1 MLVQNALVAILLST
15 KIYYK
20 AKIIYLHIMELIVQ
34 KFGGTS
40 VAGTARIIDIAKIVQ
55 KEINSNNQVIV
66 VVSAMA
72 GVTNQLINLCREVS
86 SLNSN
91 ANLAEYDAALCSGE
105 MVTSALLALNL
116 QEIGIKSRSIFAWQ
130 LPILTN
136 KSYSKAF
143 VEMLD
148 TKLLKECLDSNI
160 TPVIAGFQGVTTSN
174 RLSTLGRGGSDTTAA
189 LVAASMKANRCDIYT
204 DVTGI
209 FTADPRLVHNAK
221 KIDNIGFEEMLELSS
236 SGANI
241 LHPRAVELAM
251 RYTINMQVVSSF
263 EKEEGTLITSKK
275 HIMEHKIITGITYN
289 KNLLKLSIKSTG
301 ALNFSEICNIFLQ
314 NNIHVELMLH
324 IHSDKQYNFII
335 QLSDKTRLEL
345 LINSL
350 KQANQIADFTI
361 NTEIAIVSLVGYGI
375 KNDSKL
381 AATIINILAKES
393 IDIAMIQVA
402 EIKIALLIADKDAEK
417 SIRILHEF
425 FELDKL

>member
-1 MLVQNALVAILLST
+1 MG
-15 KIYYK
+15 
-20 AKIIYLHIMELIVQ
+20 LIVQ

-40 VAGTARIIDIAKIVQ
+40 VAGTARIIDTAKIVQ

-72 GVTNQLINLCREVS
+72 GATNQLINLCREVS
-86 SLNSN
+86 SLNSH

-116 QEIGIKSRSIFAWQ
+116 QEIGIKSRSLFAWQ
-130 LPILTN
+130 LPILTS
-136 KSYSKAF
+136 KSHAKAF

-148 TKLLKECLDSNI
+148 TKLLKECLDSGI
-160 TPVIAGFQGVTTSN
+160 TPVIAGFQGVTKDN

-189 LVAASMKANRCDIYT
+189 LVAASMNASRCDIYT

-221 KIDNIGFEEMLELSS
+221 KIDDIGFEEMLELAS
-236 SGANI
+236 SGAHI
-241 LHPRAVELAM
+241 LHPRSVELAM
-251 RYTINMQVVSSF
+251 RYNINMRVLSSF
-263 EKEEGTLITSKK
+263 ALENGTLITSKK
-275 HIMEHKIITGITYN
+275 HIMEHKLITGITSN
-289 KNLLKLSIKSTG
+289 KNLLKLSINATG
-301 ALNFSEICNIFLQ
+301 VLNFSEICNLFLQ
-314 NNIHVELMLH
+314 NNIHVELMLN
-324 IHSDKQYNFII
+324 IDSDKQYNFII
-335 QLSDKTRLEL
+335 QLGDKRRLES
-345 LINSL
+345 LINDL
-350 KQANQIADFTI
+350 KQDNKITDFTI

-381 AATIINILAKES
+381 AGTIIELLAKES
-393 IDIAMIQVA
+393 VNIAMIQVA
-402 EIKIALLIADKDAEK
+402 EIKISLLIADKDAEK

>member
-1 MLVQNALVAILLST
+1 MG
-15 KIYYK
+15 
-20 AKIIYLHIMELIVQ
+20 LIVQ

-72 GVTNQLINLCREVS
+72 GATNQLINLCREVS
-86 SLNSN
+86 SLNSH

-116 QEIGIKSRSIFAWQ
+116 QEIGIKSRSLFAWQ
-130 LPILTN
+130 LPILTS
-136 KSYSKAF
+136 KSHAKAF

-148 TKLLKECLDSNI
+148 TKLLKECLDSGI
-160 TPVIAGFQGVTTSN
+160 TPVIAGFQGVTKDN

-189 LVAASMKANRCDIYT
+189 LVAASMNASRCDIYT

-221 KIDNIGFEEMLELSS
+221 KIDDIGFEEMLELAS
-236 SGANI
+236 SGAHI
-241 LHPRAVELAM
+241 LHPRSVELAM
-251 RYTINMQVVSSF
+251 RYNINMRVLSSF
-263 EKEEGTLITSKK
+263 ALENGTLITSKK
-275 HIMEHKIITGITYN
+275 HIMEHKLITGITSN
-289 KNLLKLSIKSTG
+289 KNLLKLSINATG
-301 ALNFSEICNIFLQ
+301 VLNFSEICNLFLQ
-314 NNIHVELMLH
+314 NNIHVELMLN
-324 IHSDKQYNFII
+324 IDSDKQYNFII
-335 QLSDKTRLEL
+335 QLGDKRRLES
-345 LINSL
+345 LINDL
-350 KQANQIADFTI
+350 KQDNKITDFTI

-381 AATIINILAKES
+381 AGTIIELLAKES
-393 IDIAMIQVA
+393 VNIAMIQVA
-402 EIKIALLIADKDAEK
+402 EIKISLLIADKDAEK